1 MRSPQLL
8 VLCLLLAGCR
18 IERVKSGDT
27 ARGGVEPGPGIP
39 ACGIVP
45 QSRVSEDGLG
55 LIRIGV
61 SLDAIRGSCA
71 ILSEQSG
78 SNTTPAVAQ
87 IDLGRDTATIEL
99 SQGSIRRITLH
110 HQAYRT
116 SDSLGVGTH
125 ISTLLRLPEA
135 VGITERNRL
144 YAISPAYCGMR
155 FMVVDPAPRPPY
167 AQSGRAALR
176 RLSGETRT
184 RELEIVGCTRRR

>member
-1 MRSPQLL
+1 MRSPQLIA
-8 VLCLLLAGCR
+8 LCLLLAACR
-18 IERVKSGDT
+18 IEKVKSGDT

-71 ILSEQSG
+71 VLAEHSG
-78 SNTTPAVAQ
+78 SDTTPATAQ
-87 IDLGRDTATIEL
+87 IDLGRDTALVEL
-99 SQGSIRRITLH
+99 NQGSIRRITLF

-125 ISTLLRLPEA
+125 IGRLTRLRET
-135 VGITERNRL
+135 VGLTERNRL
-144 YAISPAYCGMR
+144 YAISPDYCGLQ
-155 FMVVDPAPRPPY
+155 FMLMEPAPAPPT
-167 AQSGRAALR
+167 AQAGRVALR

-184 RELEIVGCTRRR
+184 RELEIVGCTRR